1 MIWRHFTLTS
11 LLSFTQKKTQ
21 HKEFLWL
28 WFPNYSLSMQLLF
41 FYLFWFWLLSIW
53 RIRLFHIFARI
64 LLPLHH
70 SWTLHVYF
78 HFKKSKP
85 LSIFTR
91 KSNVR
96 WKRKTKQMY
105 DKPKHQN
112 PPYNL
117 KCKYLLKDLQ
127 IIKKISKCFC
137 KRMQIEDEYASFN
150 VGLLWNFFKIN
161 EIHIKQ

>member
-1 MIWRHFTLTS
+1 M
-11 LLSFTQKKTQ
+11 
-21 HKEFLWL
+21 
-28 WFPNYSLSMQLLF
+28 
-41 FYLFWFWLLSIW
+41 
-53 RIRLFHIFARI
+53 
-64 LLPLHH
+64 
-70 SWTLHVYF
+70 YF
-78 HFKKSKP
+78 HLKKSKP

-150 VGLLWNFFKIN
+150 VGLL
-161 EIHIKQ
+161 